1 LGVVGNGMGGLT
13 RRSLLLVSMH
23 SFRQVARK
31 STWSCISSSTVR
43 FGAPGVVDGSSSGLA
58 SGLSS
63 EACKRLMKARQ
74 LGSMTSEVQK

>member
-1 LGVVGNGMGGLT
+1 MWGKVGALT

-31 STWSCISSSTVR
+31 STWSCINSSTVR
-43 FGAPGVVDGSSSGLA
+43 LGALGVGSSLGPL

-74 LGSMTSEVQK
+74 LGSMTSDVQK

>member
-1 LGVVGNGMGGLT
+1 MGRSWCESGRT
-13 RRSLLLVSMH
+13 RRSLLFVSMH

-43 FGAPGVVDGSSSGLA
+43 FGAPGVVGSSAGSA
-58 SGLSS
+58 TGLSS

-74 LGSMTSEVQK
+74 LGSMTSDVQK

>member
-1 LGVVGNGMGGLT
+1 MVLT

-23 SFRQVARK
+23 SLRQVARK

-43 FGAPGVVDGSSSGLA
+43 LGAPGVASSSGLP

-63 EACKRLMKARQ
+63 EACRRLMNASQ
-74 LGSMTSEVQK
+74 FGSMTSDVQK